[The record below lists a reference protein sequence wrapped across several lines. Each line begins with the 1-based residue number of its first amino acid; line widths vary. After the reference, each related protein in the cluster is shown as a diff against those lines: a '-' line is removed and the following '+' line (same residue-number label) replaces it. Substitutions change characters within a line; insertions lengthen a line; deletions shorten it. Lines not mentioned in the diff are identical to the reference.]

1 MIEYPRH
8 ELTNYY
14 DPTRK
19 SDQPVQRTMQRY
31 SPYYA
36 LIAPKPTTFAIN
48 GSSLLPSRYHLRFA
62 LSHSRSSPRPY
73 LLLHLS
79 STIRSNPF
87 PPTDS
92 VSASTPHRQPH
103 SPPCL
108 SLSLSLD
115 SSPRPPPPIR
125 LSFLLLVGG
134 LDGITTTS
142 ISRDTM

>member
-31 SPYYA
+31 SPYYT

-48 GSSLLPSRYHLRFA
+48 GSSLLPSRYHLRFTH
-62 LSHSRSSPRPY
+62 SDSRSSPHPYSYTYPVLSGPTLFHQLTLSARP
-73 LLLHLS
+73 HLIVS
-79 STIRSNPF
+79 LIRPF
-87 PPTDS
+87 
-92 VSASTPHRQPH
+92 
-103 SPPCL
+103 
-108 SLSLSLD
+108 SLSLD